1 MKFSRPTLA
10 LFAVSILALGAGVVT
25 GTLGARVTG
34 ESAAGGSSLSAELG
48 LSPQQHDQMQQIWE
62 SVRTTAHQCQEQA
75 QQLQKQRD
83 DQIFAMLSDEQKARY
98 TQITTECVGR
108 ISALASQRDKAF
120 ASAVAQTEGILS
132 QPQRQMYEQLIQD
145 RLGQRISTDN
155 AATGSQEMAMAR
167 P

>member
-1 MKFSRPTLA
+1 
-10 LFAVSILALGAGVVT
+10 
-25 GTLGARVTG
+25 
-34 ESAAGGSSLSAELG
+34 
-48 LSPQQHDQMQQIWE
+48 
-62 SVRTTAHQCQEQA
+62 
-75 QQLQKQRD
+75 
-83 DQIFAMLSDEQKARY
+83 
-98 TQITTECVGR
+98 VGR